1 MQPLSLIHGD
11 VLVPVDVL
19 NDHLGNFRRLI
30 LDQLALGIKR
40 IPACAGGSVVI
51 HAQRQCATFF
61 QLLALIQHGRDPVAD
76 WPANVHRHFQAGE
89 IVKVI
94 VLDNGLEEALP
105 HLQLPGPVQC
115 KVFRAPFQPGFQN
128 PAIYLKRLQ
137 RVGEHIGGDHVPDG
151 DLLIEALHHV
161 GKAGD
166 G

>member
-1 MQPLSLIHGD
+1 MSNEKTLKKHSIKDDFSMMAILTLSLIH
-11 VLVPVDVL
+11 
-19 NDHLGNFRRLI
+19 I
-30 LDQLALGIKR
+30 
-40 IPACAGGSVVI
+40 CAGGSVVI
-51 HAQRQCATFF
+51 HAQRQCAAFF

-89 IVKVI
+89 IVEVI

-137 RVGEHIGGDHVPDG
+137 MCIRDRGLPYTRTSPWMSPW
-151 DLLIEALHHV
+151 
-161 GKAGD
+161 
-166 G
+166 